1 MRPSIES
8 ARIASPSY
16 STTWCGGARRRLL
29 RDQAEDQVLRAD
41 AAPGLPGERHAQRV
55 RALLRQR
62 LRGQHVLDLA
72 RADAERERA
81 ERAVRRG
88 VRVAADDRHAGLRDA
103 QLGPDD
109 VHDALAPVAHPVVRD
124 AELLHVARERVELLA
139 RDVVLDR
146 AREVPRRHVVVGR
159 RDRAIGPPHRA
170 AGEPQP
176 LERLRAR
183 DLVDEVQVDVE
194 QVAPER
200 VVVPDL
206 LVCGACHGGSLARRC
221 CSTGR
226 LRTSPEPPARSAPRS
241 RASSA
246 STGARVVAGDIDR
259 DAAEA
264 LCERLRDEGHDARA
278 VRHDVTS
285 RSETAGGR
293 RGRVRAHGRVDIAC
307 ANAGIGCNV
316 PVLELDDATWER
328 VLAVNT
334 TGVLLTLQ
342 AFGAPHGRAAL
353 GRARRHGLDL
363 VAARRAL
370 DGRLLRVEVRR
381 DGPRRVAREGG
392 RAPRRARQLRQPR
405 PGRGRPGRAR

>member
-1 MRPSIES
+1 M
-8 ARIASPSY
+8 ASPSY
-16 STTWCGGARRRLL
+16 STTWCVAP
-29 RDQAEDQVLRAD
+29 AEVSCAIRPRIRSF
-41 AAPGLPGERHAQRV
+41 AATPRPGCAGERHAQRV

-81 ERAVRRG
+81 EGAVRRG
-88 VRVAADDRHAGLRDA
+88 VRVAAHDRHAGLRDA
-103 QLGPDD
+103 QLGADHVD
-109 VHDALAPVAHPVVRD
+109 DALAPVPHAVVRD
-124 AELLHVARERVELLA
+124 AELLDVARERVELLA

-170 AGEPQP
+170 PGEPQT

-194 QVAPER
+194 QVAAEG

-206 LVCGACHGGSLARRC
+206 LVGGACAHAGSLARRC

-226 LRTSPEPPARSAPRS
+226 LRTSPAPVGRSAPRS

-246 STGARVVAGDIDR
+246 SRARASSPATSTCERRRGVCAELR
-259 DAAEA
+259 DA
-264 LCERLRDEGHDARA
+264 GHDARA

-285 RSETAGGR
+285 RAQTAEAALAA
-293 RGRVRAHGRVDIAC
+293 VLDAHGRVDIAC
-307 ANAGIGCNV
+307 ANAGHRLQRAGARARRRD
-316 PVLELDDATWER
+316 LGARARGQHDRRAADAAGLR
-328 VLAVNT
+328 LAD
-334 TGVLLTLQ
+334 
-342 AFGAPHGRAAL
+342 GRAAL

-370 DGRLLRVEVRR
+370 DGRLLRVEVRGH
-381 DGPRRVAREGG
+381 GPRRVAREGG
-392 RAPRRARQLRQPR
+392 RRVRRARELRQS
-405 PGRGRPGRAR
+405 RARSRAGWPAR